1 MAGGGLTRI
10 AIASKQALLPALHRR
25 APVGMPLAAMNAHPV
40 KVAHGRA
47 VGPKEVMMRRKWTPG
62 AKALAVALVLVLGPG
77 LAAAP
82 AFAADAAPVPVKP
95 TTLAAAVEAKLATMD
110 TAAAVVQAPAA
121 PAAAGTSGRSSF
133 FKTPKGA
140 AALIL
145 LGGLTGYSIYGA
157 LNKAATSPGRK

>member
-1 MAGGGLTRI
+1 
-10 AIASKQALLPALHRR
+10 
-25 APVGMPLAAMNAHPV
+25 
-40 KVAHGRA
+40 
-47 VGPKEVMMRRKWTPG
+47 MRRKWTPG
-62 AKALAVALVLVLGPG
+62 AKALVVALILVLGPG

-121 PAAAGTSGRSSF
+121 PAAAGTSGRSF
-133 FKTPKGA
+133 FKGRKGA

-145 LGGLTGYSIYGA
+145 LGGLTGYSIYSMQ
-157 LNKAATSPGRK
+157 NKASTSPGRK